1 MAATIPVRTTFH
13 ASFLAGLGFHT
24 DGAVPARWARWDL
37 ATQVQLFPG
46 PFGNDIRD
54 YSEGVTMRCEKL
66 PCDHGPCTETVPCG
80 PSKVMLRVSAA
91 TCFSAPCFPVPARL
105 NASRCQLFIY
115 YVAGAHLISG
125 GNLSIPEFLLDNP
138 PSA

>member
-1 MAATIPVRTTFH
+1 M
-13 ASFLAGLGFHT
+13 
-24 DGAVPARWARWDL
+24 PARWARWDL

-91 TCFSAPCFPVPARL
+91 TYSSSAPCFPGRAACCTR
-105 NASRCQLFIY
+105 SRRQHFIY